1 MQNKNYILT
10 AEWHRQSCV
19 QLTWP
24 HEDTDWLPYLNDI
37 TETFV
42 QIAKAVAHYEPL
54 VIAAKHPDAVRAEL
68 EESLSDEE
76 MENVRI
82 YECDN
87 NDTWARDHAFITLIP
102 TAEGDGIHIEG
113 AAGSAAPTEQA
124 VHDCGKNAVASFED
138 GDASDYGKNAVAS
151 CRLLDF
157 RFNGWG
163 KKFAA
168 DKDNLI
174 NRTLFGDGVFAGE
187 RVDYDDFV
195 LEGGSIES
203 DGRGTVLTTSVC
215 LMAPNRN
222 QPMSQAEV
230 EQVLKERLCARK
242 IVWFDHGQLIGD
254 DTDGH
259 IDTIVRI
266 CPDNTLL
273 YVGCDDENDPQYSD
287 LHALEQQLKAA
298 TDADGKP
305 YRLLRL
311 PMPDALYDDGDRLP
325 ATYANFLIINGAVIV
340 PTYAQ
345 EENDARALDLVA
357 EAFPGYDIIGIDSR
371 TIVRQHGS
379 IHCLT
384 MQYPAEC
391 QLAK

>member
-1 MQNKNYILT
+1 MNNYILP
-10 AEWHRQSCV
+10 AEWYIQSCV

-24 HEDTDWLPYLNDI
+24 HEDTDWRDYLDDI

-54 VIAAKHPDAVRAEL
+54 VIAAKYPERVREVLA
-68 EESLSDEE
+68 ESLNDDE
-76 MENVRI
+76 MARVSI

-87 NDTWARDHAFITLIP
+87 NDTWARDHAFITLVS
-102 TAEGDGIHIEG
+102 T
-113 AAGSAAPTEQA
+113 T
-124 VHDCGKNAVASFED
+124 
-138 GDASDYGKNAVAS
+138 DASAS

-163 KKFAA
+163 EKFAA
-168 DKDNLI
+168 DKDNRI
-174 NRTLFGDGVFAGE
+174 NRTLYDKGVFSGE

-215 LMAPNRN
+215 LMAPHRN
-222 QPMSQAEV
+222 QPMTQAEV
-230 EQVLKERLCARK
+230 ETVLKERLCARK
-242 IVWFDHGQLIGD
+242 IVWLDYGQLIGD

-259 IDTIVRI
+259 IDTIVRV

-273 YVGCDDENDPQYSD
+273 YVGCDDENDPQYAD
-287 LHALEQQLKAA
+287 LKALENQLQQA
-298 TDADGKP
+298 TDADGRP
-305 YRLLRL
+305 YRLLKL

-340 PTYAQ
+340 PTYNQ
-345 EENDARALDLVA
+345 EENDARALELVA
-357 EAFPGYDIIGIDSR
+357 EAFPGYDIIGIDSQ

-384 MQYPAEC
+384 MQYPEEC
-391 QLAK
+391 RR

>member
-1 MQNKNYILT
+1 MNNYILP
-10 AEWHRQSCV
+10 AEWYTQSCV

-24 HEDTDWLPYLNDI
+24 HEDTDWRDYLDDI

-54 VIAAKHPDAVRAEL
+54 VIAAKYPERVREVLA
-68 EESLSDEE
+68 ESLNDDE
-76 MENVRI
+76 MARVSI

-87 NDTWARDHAFITLIP
+87 TDTWARDHAFITLVSTI
-102 TAEGDGIHIEG
+102 
-113 AAGSAAPTEQA
+113 
-124 VHDCGKNAVASFED
+124 
-138 GDASDYGKNAVAS
+138 DASAS

-163 KKFAA
+163 EKFAA
-168 DKDNLI
+168 DKDNRI
-174 NRTLFGDGVFAGE
+174 NRTLYDKGVFSGE

-215 LMAPNRN
+215 LMAPHRN
-222 QPMSQAEV
+222 QPMTQPEV
-230 EQVLKERLCARK
+230 ETVLKERLCARK
-242 IVWFDHGQLIGD
+242 IVWLDYGQLIGD

-259 IDTIVRI
+259 IDTIVRV

-273 YVGCDDENDPQYSD
+273 YVGCDDENDPQYAD
-287 LHALEQQLKAA
+287 LKALENQLQQA
-298 TDADGKP
+298 TDADGRP
-305 YRLLRL
+305 YRLLKL

-340 PTYAQ
+340 PTYNQ
-345 EENDARALDLVA
+345 EENDARALELVA
-357 EAFPGYDIIGIDSR
+357 EAFPGYDIIGIDSQ

-384 MQYPAEC
+384 MQYPEEC
-391 QLAK
+391 RQ

>member
-1 MQNKNYILT
+1 MQNENYILP
-10 AEWHRQSCV
+10 AEWHRQACV

-24 HEDTDWLPYLNDI
+24 HEDTDWLPYLDDI

-68 EESLSDEE
+68 EESLSAEE

-102 TAEGDGIHIEG
+102 T
-113 AAGSAAPTEQA
+113 
-124 VHDCGKNAVASFED
+124 V
-138 GDASDYGKNAVAS
+138 GDAP

-174 NRTLFGDGVFAGE
+174 NRTLYARGVFGGE
-187 RVDYDDFV
+187 RVDCDEFV

-222 QPMSQAEV
+222 QPMTQAEV

-259 IDTIVRI
+259 IDTIVRL

-273 YVGCDDENDPQYSD
+273 YVGCDDENDPQYAD
-287 LHALEQQLKAA
+287 LHALEQQLKVA
-298 TDADGKP
+298 TDADGNP

-345 EENDARALDLVA
+345 EENDARALALVA

>member
-1 MQNKNYILT
+1 MNNYILP
-10 AEWHRQSCV
+10 AEWYIQSCV

-24 HEDTDWLPYLNDI
+24 HEDTDWRDYLDDI

-54 VIAAKHPDAVRAEL
+54 VIAAKYPERVREVLA
-68 EESLSDEE
+68 ESLNDDE
-76 MENVRI
+76 MARVSI
-82 YECDN
+82 YESDN
-87 NDTWARDHAFITLIP
+87 NDTWARDHAFITLVS
-102 TAEGDGIHIEG
+102 T
-113 AAGSAAPTEQA
+113 T
-124 VHDCGKNAVASFED
+124 
-138 GDASDYGKNAVAS
+138 DASAS

-163 KKFAA
+163 EKFAA
-168 DKDNLI
+168 DKDNRI
-174 NRTLFGDGVFAGE
+174 NRTLYDKGVFSGE

-215 LMAPNRN
+215 LMAPHRN
-222 QPMSQAEV
+222 QPMTQAEV
-230 EQVLKERLCARK
+230 ETVLKERLCARK
-242 IVWFDHGQLIGD
+242 IVWLDYGQLIGD

-259 IDTIVRI
+259 IDTIVRV

-273 YVGCDDENDPQYSD
+273 YVGCDDENDPQYAD
-287 LHALEQQLKAA
+287 LKALENQLQQA
-298 TDADGKP
+298 TDADGRP
-305 YRLLRL
+305 YRLLKL

-340 PTYAQ
+340 PTYNQ
-345 EENDARALDLVA
+345 EENDARALELVA
-357 EAFPGYDIIGIDSR
+357 EAFPGYDIIGIDSQ

-384 MQYPAEC
+384 MQYPEEC
-391 QLAK
+391 RR

>member
-1 MQNKNYILT
+1 MNNYILP
-10 AEWHRQSCV
+10 AEWYTQSCV

-24 HEDTDWLPYLNDI
+24 HEDTDWRDYLDDI

-54 VIAAKHPDAVRAEL
+54 VIAAKYPERVREVLA
-68 EESLSDEE
+68 ESLNDDE
-76 MENVRI
+76 MARVSI

-87 NDTWARDHAFITLIP
+87 NDTWARDHAFITLVP
-102 TAEGDGIHIEG
+102 T
-113 AAGSAAPTEQA
+113 T
-124 VHDCGKNAVASFED
+124 
-138 GDASDYGKNAVAS
+138 DASAP

-163 KKFAA
+163 EKFAA
-168 DKDNLI
+168 DKDNRI
-174 NRTLFGDGVFAGE
+174 NRTLYDKGVFSGE

-215 LMAPNRN
+215 LMAPHRN
-222 QPMSQAEV
+222 QPMTQAEV
-230 EQVLKERLCARK
+230 ETVLKERLCARK
-242 IVWFDHGQLIGD
+242 IVWFDYGQLIGD

-259 IDTIVRI
+259 IDTIVRV

-273 YVGCDDENDPQYSD
+273 YVGCDDENDPQYAD
-287 LHALEQQLKAA
+287 LKALENQLQQA
-298 TDADGKP
+298 TDADGRP
-305 YRLLRL
+305 YRLLKL

-340 PTYAQ
+340 PTNNQ
-345 EENDARALDLVA
+345 EENDARALELVA
-357 EAFPGYDIIGIDSR
+357 EAFPGYDIIGIDSQ

-384 MQYPAEC
+384 MQYPEEC
-391 QLAK
+391 RQ

>member
-1 MQNKNYILT
+1 MNNYILP
-10 AEWHRQSCV
+10 AEWYIQSCV

-24 HEDTDWLPYLNDI
+24 HEDTDWRDYLDDI

-54 VIAAKHPDAVRAEL
+54 VIAAKYPERVREVLA
-68 EESLSDEE
+68 ESLNDDE
-76 MENVRI
+76 MARVSI

-87 NDTWARDHAFITLIP
+87 NDTWARDHAFITLVSTI
-102 TAEGDGIHIEG
+102 
-113 AAGSAAPTEQA
+113 
-124 VHDCGKNAVASFED
+124 
-138 GDASDYGKNAVAS
+138 DASAS

-163 KKFAA
+163 EKFAA
-168 DKDNLI
+168 DKDNRI
-174 NRTLFGDGVFAGE
+174 NRTLYDKGVFSGE

-215 LMAPNRN
+215 LMAPHRN
-222 QPMSQAEV
+222 QPMTQPEV
-230 EQVLKERLCARK
+230 ETVLKERLCARK
-242 IVWFDHGQLIGD
+242 IVWLDYGQLIGD

-259 IDTIVRI
+259 IDTIVRV

-273 YVGCDDENDPQYSD
+273 YVGCDDENDPQYAD
-287 LHALEQQLKAA
+287 LKALENQLQQA
-298 TDADGKP
+298 TDADGRP
-305 YRLLRL
+305 YRLLKL

-340 PTYAQ
+340 PTYNQ
-345 EENDARALDLVA
+345 EENDARALELVA
-357 EAFPGYDIIGIDSR
+357 EAFPGYDIIGIDSQ

-384 MQYPAEC
+384 MQYPEEC
-391 QLAK
+391 RQ

>member
-1 MQNKNYILT
+1 MNNYILP
-10 AEWHRQSCV
+10 AEWYTQSCV

-24 HEDTDWLPYLNDI
+24 HEDTDWRDYLDDI

-54 VIAAKHPDAVRAEL
+54 VIAAKYPERVREVLA
-68 EESLSDEE
+68 ESLNDDE
-76 MENVRI
+76 MARVSI

-87 NDTWARDHAFITLIP
+87 NDTWARDHAFITLVS
-102 TAEGDGIHIEG
+102 T
-113 AAGSAAPTEQA
+113 T
-124 VHDCGKNAVASFED
+124 
-138 GDASDYGKNAVAS
+138 DASAS

-163 KKFAA
+163 EKFAA
-168 DKDNLI
+168 DKDNRI
-174 NRTLFGDGVFAGE
+174 NRTLYDKGVFSGE

-215 LMAPNRN
+215 LMAPHRN
-222 QPMSQAEV
+222 QPMTQAEV
-230 EQVLKERLCARK
+230 ETVLKERLCARK
-242 IVWFDHGQLIGD
+242 IVWFDYGQLIGD

-259 IDTIVRI
+259 IDTIVRV

-273 YVGCDDENDPQYSD
+273 YVGCDDENDPQYAD
-287 LHALEQQLKAA
+287 LKALENQLQQA
-298 TDADGKP
+298 TDADGRP
-305 YRLLRL
+305 YRLLKL

-340 PTYAQ
+340 PTYNQ
-345 EENDARALDLVA
+345 EENDARALELVA
-357 EAFPGYDIIGIDSR
+357 EAFPGYEIIGIDSQ

-384 MQYPAEC
+384 MQYPEEC
-391 QLAK
+391 RQ

>member
-1 MQNKNYILT
+1 MNNYILP
-10 AEWHRQSCV
+10 AEWYIQSCV

-24 HEDTDWLPYLNDI
+24 HEDTDWRDYLDDI

-54 VIAAKHPDAVRAEL
+54 VIAAKYPERVREVLA
-68 EESLSDEE
+68 ESLNDDE
-76 MENVRI
+76 MARVSI

-87 NDTWARDHAFITLIP
+87 NDTWARDHAFITLVSTI
-102 TAEGDGIHIEG
+102 
-113 AAGSAAPTEQA
+113 
-124 VHDCGKNAVASFED
+124 
-138 GDASDYGKNAVAS
+138 DASAS

-163 KKFAA
+163 EKFAA
-168 DKDNLI
+168 DKDNRI
-174 NRTLFGDGVFAGE
+174 NRTLYDKGVFSGE

-215 LMAPNRN
+215 LMAPHRN
-222 QPMSQAEV
+222 QPMTQAEV
-230 EQVLKERLCARK
+230 ETVLKERLCARK
-242 IVWFDHGQLIGD
+242 IVWFDYGQLIGD

-259 IDTIVRI
+259 IDTIVRV

-273 YVGCDDENDPQYSD
+273 YVGCDDENDPQYAD
-287 LHALEQQLKAA
+287 LKALENQLQQA
-298 TDADGKP
+298 TDADGRP
-305 YRLLRL
+305 YRLLKL

-340 PTYAQ
+340 PTYNQ
-345 EENDARALDLVA
+345 EENDARALELVA
-357 EAFPGYDIIGIDSR
+357 EAFPGYDIIGIDSQ
-371 TIVRQHGS
+371 TIGRQHGS

-384 MQYPAEC
+384 MQYPEEC
-391 QLAK
+391 RR